1 MSLYLDASAL
11 VKRYVRERGS
21 DVVSAAVVE
30 DRLLCACAVTRVEV
44 SAALARAGRL
54 GVLEGDEAREA
65 VRVFRGEWSRLV
77 RVQISEAIVSRADEL
92 AWEHALRGYDAVQ
105 LACALWWRDS
115 ADEDAVFGTFDHHL
129 WEAAVAE
136 GMAPLPADLPGL
148 LERWRS

>member
-11 VKRYVRERGS
+11 VKRYVEERGS

-30 DRLLCACAVTRVEV
+30 DRLLCASAVTRVEV

-54 GVLEGDEAREA
+54 GVLEDAEAREA
-65 VRVFRGEWSRLV
+65 LRVFRGEWSRLV
-77 RVQISEAIVSRADEL
+77 RIQVSEAILGRADGL

-115 ADEDAVFGTFDHHL
+115 ADEDVVFGTFDRGL

-136 GMAPLPADLPGL
+136 GMVPLPEDLPGL
-148 LERWRS
+148 LEEWRT